1 MKKLLFLLLIG
12 IGILNSCSKKE
23 TGPTTKIENPLN
35 ASLAS
40 GQIDSIKTYNG
51 GSYEFGNKLYFSK
64 NGSITKLGCK
74 LPYKGNIRVSFWDYA
89 TKDLIA
95 AATITITDSTKFN
108 YVTISPIAVTAN
120 TRYVLSLNNTSG
132 GLARS
137 YYGGYRK
144 SGAAVVTNI
153 YPFTIGSIT
162 YEAPYYQLSSTSTF
176 PITED
181 PIKDYIGG
189 FSDLQFEY
197 TE

>member
-1 MKKLLFLLLIG
+1 MKKLTFLLLIC
-12 IGILNSCSKKE
+12 IALLNGCKKE
-23 TGPTTKIENPLN
+23 TGPTTKTENPLN

-40 GQIDSIKTYNG
+40 GQIDSISTRNNG
-51 GSYEFGNKLYFSK
+51 TFEFGNKLYFSK

-108 YVTISPIAVTAN
+108 YVNISPIAVTAN

-137 YYGGYRK
+137 YHLGYRK
-144 SGAAVVTNI
+144 SGATLVANI
-153 YPFTIGSIT
+153 YPFTVGSVT

-176 PITED
+176 PILED
-181 PIKDYIGG
+181 PDKKYIGG